1 MIRSNRGVRL
11 LLTLLLWGA
20 LIPGTGEAE
29 ESVGVRP
36 LHHGLAAALATL
48 PAQTHLLLDQKSIEQ
63 FLVELDGAP
72 PDWTT
77 VYGQG
82 HHDPGHDERLFAL
95 NRERDARR
103 EGKGPLE
110 WLIAFV
116 WLGELSGSDE
126 QEGGFHVVLGPKFN
140 QTGWGEVRFKHED
153 LPATLIALAGQETA
167 RLRARIRQGTPAPVA
182 VLITGRL
189 IPEES
194 LIYDFSHEVEGR
206 GLIMPVVRVES
217 VDFVLEG
224 GQERQP

>member
-1 MIRSNRGVRL
+1 M
-11 LLTLLLWGA
+11 TLLLLGS
-20 LIPGTGEAE
+20 LSPVSMRAE
-29 ESVGVRP
+29 ESAGVRP
-36 LHHGLAAALATL
+36 LRNGLAVALASL
-48 PAQTHLLLDQKSIEQ
+48 PAQTHLLLDQQSIEQ

-72 PDWTT
+72 PDWAT

-103 EGKGPLE
+103 EGKAPLE

-116 WLGELSGSDE
+116 WLGELSGFDE
-126 QEGGFHVVLGPKFN
+126 QEGGFRVVLGPKFN
-140 QTGWGEVRFKHED
+140 RTAWGEVRFKHED
-153 LPATLIALAGQETA
+153 LPSTLIALAGQGTA
-167 RLRARIRQGTPAPVA
+167 KLRTRIQQGTPAPVA

-194 LIYDFSHEVEGR
+194 LMYDFSHEAEGL
-206 GLIMPVVRVES
+206 GLIMPVVRVEA

-224 GQERQP
+224 GGETQP

>member
-1 MIRSNRGVRL
+1 MIRFDRGVRL
-11 LLTLLLWGA
+11 LLTLLLLGS
-20 LIPGTGEAE
+20 LSPVSTRAE
-29 ESVGVRP
+29 ESTGVRP
-36 LHHGLAAALATL
+36 LRKDLVAALASL
-48 PAQTHLLLDQKSIEQ
+48 PAQTHLLLDQQSIEQ

-72 PDWTT
+72 PDWAA

-103 EGKGPLE
+103 EGKAPLE

-116 WLGELSGSDE
+116 WLGELSGFDE
-126 QEGGFHVVLGPKFN
+126 QEGGFRVVLGPKFN
-140 QTGWGEVRFKHED
+140 RTAWGEVRFKHEE
-153 LPATLIALAGQETA
+153 LPSTLVALAGQETA
-167 RLRARIRQGTPAPVA
+167 KLRALIQRGTPAPVA

-194 LIYDFSHEVEGR
+194 LIYDFSHEAEGLR
-206 GLIMPVVRVES
+206 LIMPVVRVEA

-224 GQERQP
+224 GQETQP

>member
-1 MIRSNRGVRL
+1 MIRFDIRFRLAVALLLLGCLTPITMWAEEAPGVRL
-11 LLTLLLWGA
+11 LH
-20 LIPGTGEAE
+20 
-29 ESVGVRP
+29 SRM
-36 LHHGLAAALATL
+36 AAALASL
-48 PAQTHLLLDQKSIEQ
+48 PAQTHLLLEQQSIEQ

-72 PDWTT
+72 PDWIT

-103 EGKGPLE
+103 EGKAPLE

-116 WLGELSGSDE
+116 WLGELSGFDE
-126 QEGGFHVVLGPKFN
+126 QEGGFRVVLGPKFN
-140 QTGWGEVRFKHED
+140 RTAWGEVRFKHED
-153 LPATLIALAGQETA
+153 LPSTLIALAGQETA
-167 RLRARIRQGTPAPVA
+167 RLRARIQRGTPVPVA

-194 LIYDFSHEVEGR
+194 LMYDFSHEAEGL
-206 GLIMPVVRVES
+206 GLIMPVVRVEA

-224 GQERQP
+224 GEETQP